1 MTNINTAL
9 GIEPSASDQDIN
21 ATPGWFSFEGRARR
35 REYWTK
41 TLWISLILIFVAL
54 PLIIIPIFIQKCNY
68 DSNYEGIALL
78 CITIGILLSISCWIA
93 LWPVTAR
100 RLHDRGM
107 SGWWI
112 LWFMLLRLIPILGG
126 ITDIVQFVIVGC
138 LDGIPGPNEYG
149 PDPKGRNWVQ
159 EESPRPIVGI
169 DDNSTNINTAHDAVI
184 EERLLKLEN
193 LKNKGLISLTEYE
206 TKRNQILSEI

>member
-1 MTNINTAL
+1 MV
-9 GIEPSASDQDIN
+9 QD
-21 ATPGWFSFEGRARR
+21 
-35 REYWTK
+35 
-41 TLWISLILIFVAL
+41 V
-54 PLIIIPIFIQKCNY
+54 Q
-68 DSNYEGIALL
+68 
-78 CITIGILLSISCWIA
+78 
-93 LWPVTAR
+93 
-100 RLHDRGM
+100 

-112 LWFMLLRLIPILGG
+112 LWFMLLRLIPILGW

-169 DDNSTNINTAHDAVI
+169 DDNSTNINTAHNAVI